1 MCICSFPPVIGSLLK
16 CNHCFKLFYSLS
28 MMFMRDCDGDI
39 FVICQFSG
47 NFTTGDNDRGF
58 FENYSILGRILKL
71 YLQN

>member
-1 MCICSFPPVIGSLLK
+1 
-16 CNHCFKLFYSLS
+16 
-28 MMFMRDCDGDI
+28 MRDCDGDI
-39 FVICQFSG
+39 LVICQFSG